1 MAANAE
7 TSELRNGRPRR
18 GAANPR
24 VGNSQ
29 EARMIDVAARMF
41 QERGYDATRLQDI
54 ADEVGLLKGSLYHY
68 IDSKDDLLWAII
80 LRQHESALALADRCR
95 QMDAATDVRLAEF
108 IRGYT
113 DSLENDHIY
122 VSVYLRDL
130 NRLSPER
137 REKIIRERLAY
148 SDFLVELLTEGKR
161 KGTFRKD
168 LDPGLTSQ
176 AS

>member
-68 IDSKDDLLWAII
+68 IDSKEDLLFRLLESVHVEVERI
-80 LRQHESALALADRCR
+80 LDEV
-95 QMDAATDVRLAEF
+95 AAVE
-108 IRGYT
+108 G
-113 DSLENDHIY
+113 
-122 VSVYLRDL
+122 
-130 NRLSPER
+130 LSP
-137 REKIIRERLAY
+137 
-148 SDFLVELLTEGKR
+148 
-161 KGTFRKD
+161 
-168 LDPGLTSQ
+168 LDPRAALRPTPGELQ
-176 AS
+176 PRPP